1 MNREIDAWRRSI
13 APREDGG
20 AADTPF
26 HPLQAQGMFTYRY
39 SRTEITS
46 QADGIHMKRQ
56 ETHYANGRLV
66 SEECEGMMDRA
77 AYDDMV
83 RQTQADFLRRVA
95 GFLKLFY

>member
-1 MNREIDAWRRSI
+1 MGRELDAWRRSI
-13 APREDGG
+13 EPRKDGG
-20 AADTPF
+20 VTEPPF
-26 HPLQAQGMFTYRY
+26 HSPHPQGMFTSRY

-46 QADGIHMKRQ
+46 QADGIHLKRQ